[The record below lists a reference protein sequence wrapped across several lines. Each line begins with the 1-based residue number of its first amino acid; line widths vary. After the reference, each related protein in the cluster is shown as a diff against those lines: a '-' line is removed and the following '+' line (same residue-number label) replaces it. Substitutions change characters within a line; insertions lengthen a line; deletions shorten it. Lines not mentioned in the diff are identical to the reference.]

1 MPILTGDNKL
11 LASHVMQ
18 DVPEGGGGGGGCL
31 TGGTAALGGRGGD
44 GQVVIACW

>member
-1 MPILTGDNKL
+1 MPILTGDIKL

-18 DVPEGGGGGGGCL
+18 DVPEGGGGCL
-31 TGGTAALGGRGGD
+31 TGGTASLGGRGGD